1 MLDFLLDCSTVRYV
15 IGSKS
20 VNLSLAAFFF
30 FSSYSSISS
39 VLSTIDRNLISI
51 SFLEETKKKKKKKRI
66 KRQKTSLTCTR
77 GRNSEQ
83 AHLLSIPTYLTHTC
97 LSMRKITTTATITI
111 FFSKFCPQ
119 SCFYFHLILLFC
131 IFFFL

>member
-39 VLSTIDRNLISI
+39 VLLTIDRNLISI
-51 SFLEETKKKKKKKRI
+51 SFSRRDKKEKKKDKETKGEFDLSNPYVPI
-66 KRQKTSLTCTR
+66 YAENHN
-77 GRNSEQ
+77 NSNN
-83 AHLLSIPTYLTHTC
+83 HN
-97 LSMRKITTTATITI
+97 I
-111 FFSKFCPQ
+111 FF
-119 SCFYFHLILLFC
+119 
-131 IFFFL
+131 